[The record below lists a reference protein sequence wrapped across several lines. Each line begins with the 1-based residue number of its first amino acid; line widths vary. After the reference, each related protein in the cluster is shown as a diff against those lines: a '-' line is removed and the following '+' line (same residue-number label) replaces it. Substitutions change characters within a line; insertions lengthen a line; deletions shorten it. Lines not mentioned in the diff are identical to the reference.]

1 MNGPGLTVLAV
12 DDERPPLEDL
22 ARILRASPRVSDVD
36 TAMTGRD
43 AIVRAGRKRYD
54 VIFLDVRMP
63 ELDGLELAGVLRAF
77 ATPPAVVFVSAY
89 DTPAVEAFALRALDY
104 VMKPVTAERIEEALE
119 RVAAAGVLAG
129 ATTQPAPEPER
140 DVVAVDNLRGG
151 GTRLLVRSSILY
163 LQAHGDYVRIYA
175 DSGRFLL
182 RGRLSEIERRWTA
195 HEFVRVH
202 RQYLANLRRAVELR
216 PELNGTA
223 VLVLEDGSEI
233 PVARR
238 EVSELRRRLN
248 M

>member
-1 MNGPGLTVLAV
+1 LIALAV
-12 DDERPPLEDL
+12 DDERPALEDL
-22 ARILRASPRVSDVD
+22 VRTLRASPRVREVD

-89 DTPAVEAFALRALDY
+89 ETPAVEAFAVRALDY
-104 VMKPVTAERIEEALE
+104 VMKPVTTERVEEALK
-119 RVAAAGVLAG
+119 RVAAAGEQERE
-129 ATTQPAPEPER
+129 ATQSALEPER

-151 GTRLLVRSSILY
+151 GTRLLTRSSILY

-195 HEFVRVH
+195 HEFARVH
-202 RQYLANLRRAVELR
+202 RQYLANLRRAIELR
-216 PELNGTA
+216 PEHNGTA

-238 EVSELRRRLN
+238 EVSELRRRLSV
-248 M
+248 

>member
-1 MNGPGLTVLAV
+1 MSATGLIVLAV

-22 ARILRASPRVSDVD
+22 ARILQASPSVREVD
-36 TAMTGRD
+36 MAMTGPD
-43 AIVRAGRKRYD
+43 AIVRAGHKRYD
-54 VIFLDVRMP
+54 AIFLDVRMP

-77 ATPPAVVFVSAY
+77 AAPPAVVFVSAY
-89 DTPAVEAFALRALDY
+89 DTPAVEAFALRAVDY
-104 VMKPVTAERIEEALE
+104 LMKPVTPERVEEALE
-119 RVAAAGVLAG
+119 RAAANALDRQP
-129 ATTQPAPEPER
+129 TQPAPEPER

-151 GTRLLVRSSILY
+151 GTRLLARSSILY

-182 RGRLSEIERRWTA
+182 RGRLSEIGRRWTA
-195 HEFVRVH
+195 HEFARVH
-202 RQYLANLRRAVELR
+202 RQYVANLRRAVELR
-216 PELNGTA
+216 PGPNGTA
-223 VLVLEDGSEI
+223 VLVLANGSEI